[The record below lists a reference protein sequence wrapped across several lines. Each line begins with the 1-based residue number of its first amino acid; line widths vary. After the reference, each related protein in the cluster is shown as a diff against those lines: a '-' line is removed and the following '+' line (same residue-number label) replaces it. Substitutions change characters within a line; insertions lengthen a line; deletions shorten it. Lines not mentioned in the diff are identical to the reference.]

1 MQIKAFYNP
10 SFLLKIVVN
19 STQNTREKKETK
31 IFLGKEFFLM
41 GDFLPGV
48 GVAMFMAGVPIGVF
62 PGVRTG
68 VLPPI

>member
-1 MQIKAFYNP
+1 MAHRKTTKKKFKILTRGKLFPMIK
-10 SFLLKIVVN
+10 
-19 STQNTREKKETK
+19 
-31 IFLGKEFFLM
+31 
-41 GDFLPGV
+41 FLPGV

>member
-1 MQIKAFYNP
+1 MHHHSLAIF
-10 SFLLKIVVN
+10 
-19 STQNTREKKETK
+19 
-31 IFLGKEFFLM
+31 IFLILIEKLALKAIQKKSERKNSYKRKILFLVRV
-41 GDFLPGV
+41 LPGV